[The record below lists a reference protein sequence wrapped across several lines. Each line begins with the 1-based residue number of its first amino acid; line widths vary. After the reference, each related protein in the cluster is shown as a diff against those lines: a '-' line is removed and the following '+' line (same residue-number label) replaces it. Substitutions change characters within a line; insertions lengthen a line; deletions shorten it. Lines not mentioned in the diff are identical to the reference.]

1 VTMQPTSYGGPP
13 PFTGTSRPTGKALL
27 NASWQMLRQDRELVW
42 LPALGSLAS
51 LLAAGILFVPGW
63 FIGAA
68 IGGTQDDSWSGAL
81 GGILAVV
88 AATIVGI
95 YFQAALVIGANERAD
110 GGDPTLS
117 GCLRSAWAV
126 RGRIV
131 RWGLL
136 TATVGIA
143 IRALEE
149 RLGFLGNIIGFLG
162 GLAWAI
168 ASFLVVPVLVAEDLG
183 PVDSVKRSSQL
194 IKANWGTSLRTTVR
208 YGFMQFVLTMVP
220 ILVGVV
226 GVFSIASGSTAGVAL
241 GVVLII
247 AAAAGFLVLAM
258 VFAAIGSYARALI
271 YRYAC
276 GRPVPGIDPMLF
288 AGVFQPKRRRRRFA

>member
-1 VTMQPTSYGGPP
+1 MQPGPYAAPSPTSGP
-13 PFTGTSRPTGKALL
+13 TGPTGKALL
-27 NASWQMLRQDRELVW
+27 KASWQMLRQDRELVW
-42 LPALGSLAS
+42 LPAVGAATS
-51 LLAAGILFVPGW
+51 LLAAVILFVPGW
-63 FIGAA
+63 FLGAA
-68 IGGTQDDSWSGAL
+68 IGGTQQNSWSGTF
-81 GGILAVV
+81 GGVLAVF

-110 GGDPTLS
+110 GGDPTFG

-126 RGRIV
+126 RGPIV

-149 RLGFLGNIIGFLG
+149 RLGFLGSIIGFLG

-183 PVDSVKRSSQL
+183 PVEAVKRSSQL
-194 IKANWGTSLRTTVR
+194 IKSNWGTSLRTTLRFGVV
-208 YGFMQFVLTMVP
+208 QFVLTMVP
-220 ILVGVV
+220 VLVAVV
-226 GVFSIASGSTAGVAL
+226 GAVALSSGSTAGTAI
-241 GVVLII
+241 GVVLIL
-247 AAAAGFLVLAM
+247 AAIAGFLALAM

-271 YRYAC
+271 YRFAS
-276 GRPVPGIDPMLF
+276 GQPVPGIDPRLF
-288 AGVFQPKRRRRRFA
+288 VGVFQPKRRRRFA